1 MDAKPRSLTVY
12 LAALVTLA
20 LLPLGLIAVLQTRAV
35 ITEADERSRASVL
48 ARTIEAA
55 TRERELLQKAVGASS
70 GLTAALSAGGMDK
83 AACSDLM
90 RRFVERQPEF
100 VFAGFIQP
108 NGVMACSTVEKD
120 IDLSDA
126 PGFGQIS
133 ENPQLTFSVS
143 RAGAATGQSVII
155 VTQPVMNKTELMG
168 FVSISIPHALART
181 PLDVGNIGSDVVIA
195 LFDATGEVLSS
206 NVGLD
211 EVKPFLPPA
220 KENLL
225 VLSSSGKTFS
235 AKTADGEDRV
245 FAVASIIPG
254 EVAVIGSWPREAAL
268 ASVGAGSTALTIAFP
283 ILMWV
288 TGLGVALWGLHRLVI
303 RHLDS
308 LRSAVRRFAL
318 GERDP
323 IESLAGAPQEFQQI
337 QTAFNRMVLLIREAE
352 AQHERDLVE
361 KTLLLREVH
370 HRVKNNLQL
379 IASIMNMHL
388 RKAETPEARRLLEQ
402 LQRRVRGLA
411 MVHQTLNQNSQ
422 MTTINTEALIG
433 HLVAELAHR
442 PPILGQVVEVDCRI
456 APVELG
462 QDQAVTLSMLVAEA
476 LTNAV
481 KYVGVP
487 QDGPPTISVELTR
500 PDESTLH
507 LKISNTR
514 GQSDDGA
521 DLFHSGGIGQRLMQ
535 AFLRQL
541 DGSETITETS
551 SHYVYEVTFD
561 IAEVEG
567 DSEPQTIADERGGDA
582 RAAAE

>member
-35 ITEADERSRASVL
+35 IAEADERSRASVL

-55 TRERELLQKAVGASS
+55 SRERELLQKAVGASS
-70 GLTAALSAGGMDK
+70 GLTAALAEGGLDN

-108 NGVMACSTVEKD
+108 NGVMACSTVERA

-133 ENPQLTFSVS
+133 ENPQLTFSVN

-155 VTQPVMNKTELMG
+155 VTQPVLNRTELMG

-211 EVKPFLPPA
+211 AVQKFLPPA
-220 KENLL
+220 QENLL

-235 AKTADGEDRV
+235 AKTVGGEDRV
-245 FAVASIIPG
+245 FAVATIIPG

-411 MVHQTLNQNSQ
+411 MVHQTLNRNSQ

-487 QDGPPTISVELTR
+487 QDGPPKISVELTR
-500 PDESTLH
+500 PEESALH

-514 GQSDDGA
+514 GQSDDGS

-551 SHYVYEVTFD
+551 SHYVYEVTFE

>member
-1 MDAKPRSLTVY
+1 MGAKPRSLTVY

-35 ITEADERSRASVL
+35 IAEADDNSRSSVL

-55 TRERELLQKAVGASS
+55 SREQELLQKAVGAGA
-70 GLTAALSAGGMDK
+70 GLAAALAEVREDGV
-83 AACSDLM
+83 ACSALM
-90 RRFVERQPEF
+90 QRFLKSAPEF
-100 VFAGFIQP
+100 VFAGFIRP
-108 NGVMACSTVEKD
+108 DGIMACSTADEVM
-120 IDLSDA
+120 DLSDA
-126 PGFGQIS
+126 SGFSKII
-133 ENPQLTFSVS
+133 ENPQLTFSVNRS
-143 RAGAATGQSVII
+143 GAVSGQSVII
-155 VTQPVMNKTELMG
+155 VTRPVMDRAQLLG
-168 FVSISIPHALART
+168 FVSISIPHALASI
-181 PLDVGNIGSDVVIA
+181 PLDVEDQKSDVVIA
-195 LFDATGEVLSS
+195 LFDASGEVLLS

-211 EVKPFLPPA
+211 EVSGYLPPA
-220 KENLL
+220 PDKRL
-225 VLSSSGKTFS
+225 VLSNSGKTFS
-235 AKTADGEDRV
+235 DRTPLGEERI
-245 FAVASIIPG
+245 FAVATIIPG
-254 EVAVIGSWPREAAL
+254 EVAVIGSWPRDVAL

-323 IESLAGAPQEFQQI
+323 IESLEGAPQEFQQI

-352 AQHERDLVE
+352 AQHDRDLVE

-462 QDQAVTLSMLVAEA
+462 QDQAVTLSMLVAEG

-500 PDESTLH
+500 PEENTLH

-514 GQSDDGA
+514 GQTDDGA

-567 DSEPQTIADERGGDA
+567 DSEPKTIADERGGDA

>member
-35 ITEADERSRASVL
+35 IAEADERSRASVL

-55 TRERELLQKAVGASS
+55 SRERELLQKAVGASS
-70 GLTAALSAGGMDK
+70 GLTAALAEGSPDNS
-83 AACSDLM
+83 ACSDLM

-108 NGVMACSTVEKD
+108 NGGMACSTVERT
-120 IDLSDA
+120 IDLSNA

-133 ENPQLTFSVS
+133 ENPQLTFSVN
-143 RAGAATGQSVII
+143 RAGAVTGQSVII
-155 VTQPVMNKTELMG
+155 VTQPVLNRTELVG

-211 EVKPFLPPA
+211 EVQKFLPPA
-220 KENLL
+220 RENLL

-235 AKTADGEDRV
+235 AKTVGGEDRV

-481 KYVGVP
+481 KYVGVT
-487 QDGPPTISVELTR
+487 QNGPPTISVELTR

-551 SHYVYEVTFD
+551 SHYVYEVTFE
-561 IAEVEG
+561 ISEVEG
-567 DSEPQTIADERGGDA
+567 DSEPQSIADERGGDA

>member
-35 ITEADERSRASVL
+35 IAEADERSRASVL

-55 TRERELLQKAVGASS
+55 SRERELLQKAVGASS
-70 GLTAALSAGGMDK
+70 GLTAALAEGSLDN

-108 NGVMACSTVEKD
+108 NGIMACSTVERA

-133 ENPQLTFSVS
+133 ENPQLTFSVN

-155 VTQPVMNKTELMG
+155 VTQPVLNRTELLG

-181 PLDVGNIGSDVVIA
+181 HLDVGNIGSDVVIA

-211 EVKPFLPPA
+211 EVQQFLPPA
-220 KENLL
+220 QEHLL

-235 AKTADGEDRV
+235 AKTVGGEDRV
-245 FAVASIIPG
+245 FAVATIIPG

-323 IESLAGAPQEFQQI
+323 IDSLEGAPQEFQQI

-352 AQHERDLVE
+352 AQHERDLIE

-500 PDESTLH
+500 PEENTLH

-514 GQSDDGA
+514 GQTDDGA

-551 SHYVYEVTFD
+551 SHYVYEVTFE
-561 IAEVEG
+561 IVEIEG

>member
-55 TRERELLQKAVGASS
+55 SRERELLQKAVGASS
-70 GLTAALSAGGMDK
+70 GLTAALAEGGLDN

-108 NGVMACSTVEKD
+108 NGVMACSTVERA

-133 ENPQLTFSVS
+133 ENPQLTFSVN

-155 VTQPVMNKTELMG
+155 VTQPVLNRTELVG

-181 PLDVGNIGSDVVIA
+181 PLDVGNIDSDVVIA

-211 EVKPFLPPA
+211 AVQQFLPPVQ
-220 KENLL
+220 ENLL

-235 AKTADGEDRV
+235 AKTVGGEDRV
-245 FAVASIIPG
+245 FAVATIIPG

-462 QDQAVTLSMLVAEA
+462 QDQAVTMSMLVAEA

-500 PDESTLH
+500 PEESILH

-514 GQSDDGA
+514 GQTDDGA

-551 SHYVYEVTFD
+551 SHYVYEVTFE

>member
-55 TRERELLQKAVGASS
+55 SRERELLQKAVGASS
-70 GLTAALSAGGMDK
+70 GLTAALAEGGLDN
-83 AACSDLM
+83 AACSGLM

-108 NGVMACSTVEKD
+108 NGVMACSTVD
-120 IDLSDA
+120 RAIDLSDA

-133 ENPQLTFSVS
+133 ENPQLTFSVN
-143 RAGAATGQSVII
+143 RAGEATGQSVII
-155 VTQPVMNKTELMG
+155 VTQPVLNRTELVG

-211 EVKPFLPPA
+211 AVQQFLPPA
-220 KENLL
+220 QENLL

-235 AKTADGEDRV
+235 AETVGGEDRV
-245 FAVASIIPG
+245 FAVATIIPG

-337 QTAFNRMVLLIREAE
+337 QTAFNRMVFLIREAE

-411 MVHQTLNQNSQ
+411 MVHQTLNRNSQ

-487 QDGPPTISVELTR
+487 QDGPPKISVELTR
-500 PDESTLH
+500 AEESTLH